1 MSCVRIVVAPGEVDA
16 ASGELW
22 AHDPVAVGEEV
33 RADGSVSLLAG
44 FADAATA
51 AQVAA
56 ALPTRW
62 SPAVEAAPD
71 EAAWRDAWRAHAEVV
86 VVGRVRIW
94 PSWWPG
100 PDEEA
105 ADEADETGVTGVTV
119 RLDPGWAFGSGSHPS
134 TRMAL
139 AALQRHL
146 WPAARVLDLGSGSG
160 VLAVAA
166 VLLGAGGVVAV
177 DVDPEARRATTGNA
191 AVNGVADRV
200 TVTEAIPDGCP
211 PFDLVVANIGAAV
224 LADLAP
230 VVVGALAPGGV
241 LVLGGLLAEQEPALA
256 GTYRQVGAAAGV
268 ELAGVPPDGAP
279 TAGTAGWD
287 EDGWATLVLARPGAH
302 PADAAGPAGPAR
314 HADRLDRPR
323 RPGA

>member
-33 RADGSVSLLAG
+33 RVDGSVSLLAG

-86 VVGRVRIW
+86 AVGRVRLW

-100 PDEEA
+100 PDGEA
-105 ADEADETGVTGVTV
+105 ADEAADGESVTV

-146 WPAARVLDLGSGSG
+146 GPAARVLDLGSGSG

-166 VLLGAGGVVAV
+166 VLLGAGRVVAV
-177 DVDPEARRATTGNA
+177 DVDPEARRATAGNA
-191 AVNGVADRV
+191 EVNGVADRV

-230 VVVGALAPGGV
+230 VVVGAVAPGGV
-241 LVLGGLLAEQEPALA
+241 LVLGGLLAEQAPALA

-268 ELAGVPPDGAP
+268 ELAGISA
-279 TAGTAGWD
+279 AGTSAAGPVGWD
-287 EDGWATLVLARPGAH
+287 EDGWATLVLARPGTH
-302 PADAAGPAGPAR
+302 PADPADPAGPAR
-314 HADRLDRPR
+314 PADGPGRPR